1 MSGSKSSSAKRNKL
15 IKMPILQCI
24 LLIASPANIGHVV
37 YPVMHLL
44 SYRRVFYVHVHSKH
58 KSPDCHKFKGVFLF
72 SDVCRLCFQHLVLIA
87 AIFAGFGRKPENA
100 SGVQGMPPI
109 NAKRRATFVLF
120 QQVNH

>member
-1 MSGSKSSSAKRNKL
+1 MHFIDRITSQYWSRGISCHAQWRL
-15 IKMPILQCI
+15 IF
-24 LLIASPANIGHVV
+24 
-37 YPVMHLL
+37 HLL

-58 KSPDCHKFKGVFLF
+58 KSPDCHKFKGMFLF
-72 SDVCRLCFQHLVLIA
+72 SDACRLCFQHLVLIA

-120 QQVNH
+120 QQVNQKTRMQRKKRPKP